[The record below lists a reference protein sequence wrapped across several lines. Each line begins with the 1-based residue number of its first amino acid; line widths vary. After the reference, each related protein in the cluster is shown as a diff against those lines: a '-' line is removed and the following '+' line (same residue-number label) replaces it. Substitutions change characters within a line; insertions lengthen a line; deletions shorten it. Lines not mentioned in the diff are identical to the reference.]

1 MDVSKEA
8 TTNEAPKRKWQG
20 SPENLEALRK
30 AREKSL
36 ALNRAGAV
44 KSGRKKGGRDGYR
57 GPAGR
62 RRLAHFRSEARKEAE
77 GMVEKMLD
85 NGIVKKDIAGNE
97 ALIELVSIV
106 VARDAEGKP
115 LESTKDR
122 ISAASKVLDFTMA
135 KPETKQSVVVQT
147 AEDFLRGLAAE
158 DAGSDNPDD

>member
-1 MDVSKEA
+1 
-8 TTNEAPKRKWQG
+8 
-20 SPENLEALRK
+20 
-30 AREKSL
+30 
-36 ALNRAGAV
+36 
-44 KSGRKKGGRDGYR
+44 
-57 GPAGR
+57 
-62 RRLAHFRSEARKEAE
+62 
-77 GMVEKMLD
+77 MVEKMLD

-147 AEDFLRGLAAE
+147 AEDFLRGLADE